1 MRREIT
7 VIKQAFAKVFGDAD
21 GLTIVRAPG
30 RVNLIG
36 EHTDYNDGYVFP
48 MAINFDIVMAVRKR
62 PDQLVRIHALDLAR
76 TVAFSLADPIG
87 YDAEERWSNYLRGVL
102 WALQEAGVKLDGME
116 IAFFGTIPQGSGL
129 SSSAALEVATALAV
143 KHLTG
148 FDLALPEL
156 ALLCQKAEN
165 DFVGMKCGI
174 MDQFIS
180 LLGRE
185 GRALLLDCRS
195 LDYEQIPLELG
206 DYRILVCHSGV
217 KHSLVDSEYNRRR
230 AECETGVRILAAEF
244 PAVRALRDAD
254 LDMLTAC
261 RDRMA
266 PVIYQRCH
274 HVITENER
282 VLKSVAALKAGD
294 LKRFGELLN
303 QSHDSLR
310 EDYAVSCAE
319 IDLLVTLARKVEGVL
334 GARITG
340 GGFGGCTVNLIH
352 VEAIDD
358 FKRQVLPEY
367 RKQTG
372 IEAQVYVSTA
382 ANGAEILW
390 D

>member
-1 MRREIT
+1 MKREVAMVT
-7 VIKQAFAKVFGDAD
+7 EAFAKVFGDTD

-48 MAINFDIVMAVRKR
+48 MAIGYDIVMAARKR
-62 PDQLVRIHALDLAR
+62 PDQLVRIHACDYER
-76 TVAFSLADPIG
+76 MVAFSLAEPIA
-87 YDAEERWSNYLRGVL
+87 YDSEEPWSNYPRGVL
-102 WALQEAGVKLDGME
+102 WALQEAGVKLSGME
-116 IAFFGTIPQGSGL
+116 IAFLGTIPQGSGL
-129 SSSAALEVATALAV
+129 SSSAALEVATAVAV

-148 FDLALPEL
+148 FEFTLPEL
-156 ALLCQKAEN
+156 ALLCQRAEN
-165 DFVGMKCGI
+165 YFVGMKCGV

-185 GRALLLDCRS
+185 GYALLIDCRT
-195 LDYEQIPLELG
+195 LAYERIPLELG

-217 KHSLVDSEYNRRR
+217 KHRLVDSEYNRRR
-230 AECETGVRILAAEF
+230 QECESGVQVLAAEF
-244 PAVRALRDAD
+244 PPVRALRDAD
-254 LDMLTAC
+254 LEMLAAC
-261 RDRMA
+261 RERMA
-266 PVIYQRCH
+266 PVIYKRCR

-303 QSHDSLR
+303 QSHDSLQQ
-310 EDYAVSCAE
+310 DYEVSCAE

-352 VEAIDD
+352 ADAIGE
-358 FKRQVLPEY
+358 FTRRVLPEY
-367 RKQTG
+367 HKQTG
-372 IEAQVYVSTA
+372 IEAQVYISTA
-382 ANGAEILW
+382 ANGAEIL
-390 D
+390 